1 MTNIVDENIIK
12 YIQELHNEKIEIL
25 NELRK
30 YADFNN
36 IPILQP
42 ETEQLIRVLLKIVKP
57 KEILEIGTAI
67 GYSSI
72 MMSQNLGD
80 EFRITTIEIN
90 PQLVDIA
97 LKNIKNANLENHIQ
111 VIEGDAA
118 LVMPHLTKEY
128 DLIFID
134 ANKSKYIDYFN
145 MGSKLLKKGGI
156 IISDN
161 VLFKGMTASDGP
173 VKRRKRTIV
182 ENMRN
187 YLKHI
192 TNIDGYETS
201 IIPIGDGIA
210 LTYKED

>member
-42 ETEQLIRVLLKIVKP
+42 ETEQLIKVLLKLIKP

-118 LVMPHLTKEY
+118 LVMPLLTKEY

-134 ANKSKYIDYFN
+134 ANKS
-145 MGSKLLKKGGI
+145 
-156 IISDN
+156 
-161 VLFKGMTASDGP
+161 
-173 VKRRKRTIV
+173 
-182 ENMRN
+182 
-187 YLKHI
+187 
-192 TNIDGYETS
+192 
-201 IIPIGDGIA
+201 
-210 LTYKED
+210 